1 MLSSC
6 VARVYV
12 PGVLEVIMKRNTSCT
27 PCWLLDLDQIGIMR
41 LKQQLDIDDF
51 YADDGLSVEALL
63 NKQLEAKINK
73 AIMDEDISS

>member
-1 MLSSC
+1 
-6 VARVYV
+6 
-12 PGVLEVIMKRNTSCT
+12 
-27 PCWLLDLDQIGIMR
+27 MR